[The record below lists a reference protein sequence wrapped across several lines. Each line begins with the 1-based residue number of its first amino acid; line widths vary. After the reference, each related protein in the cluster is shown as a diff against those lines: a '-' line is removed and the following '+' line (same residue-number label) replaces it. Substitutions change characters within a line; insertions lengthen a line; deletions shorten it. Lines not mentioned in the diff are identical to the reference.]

1 MTQRV
6 LIGSPVHQQPLI
18 LQEFLTSLSEL
29 QQDDL
34 IVEYLFVDDNE
45 ATESSTL
52 LAEFIGQHEN
62 STIYKSS
69 EKTEHYRC
77 DDYTHYWNEVQIWK
91 VAQMKDE
98 IISYTKKNN
107 YDYLLLIDSDLV
119 LHPYTLKQLIYTNK
133 NIISNIFW
141 TKWQPNTAEL
151 PQVWMQ
157 DEYSL
162 YRKRRNEILKDEE
175 IELRTNK
182 FLQQLRQ
189 PGVYEVGGLGACT
202 LISKHA
208 LFKGVEFSEIP
219 NLSYWGEDRHFSIRA
234 AVLNI
239 PLYVDTHYPAYH
251 IYRPSELVGIPAY
264 KRKCRIS
271 MKQDEGITISLCMIV
286 KNEEDVLERCLTS
299 IHQVVDEIIIIDTG
313 STDRTKEIAASF
325 TDKIYDFEW
334 INDFSAARNY
344 AFNHASG
351 EYILWLD
358 ADDFFEEKDQMSLSV
373 LKKTLAPEVD
383 SVTMNY
389 HLTFDEIGNVT
400 HSLRRNRLVRRACG
414 FQWIGFVHEYL
425 EVSGHIMHSDIAIT
439 HKKDKVYTDR
449 NLQIYREHQRTG
461 ENFSVRDLYY
471 FANELRDHAFY
482 EEAVLYYKKFL
493 STMQGWV
500 EDNLAACLKLADCY
514 HHLCERDQEQ
524 QAILQTFQ
532 YDRPRAETCCRLG
545 SLFLEGHQLNQAVF
559 WYELATHLEKPSE
572 PMGSL
577 DHAAW
582 TWLPHL
588 QLCLCYDQLGNREKA
603 IHHNDLA
610 FSLHPTHPSIL
621 HNKQYFDEF
630 QSNQMDKTK

>member
-18 LQEFLTSLSEL
+18 LQEFLSSLSEL

-45 ATESSTL
+45 AAESSTL
-52 LAEFIGQHEN
+52 LAEFIGQYEN
-62 STIYKSS
+62 STIYKYS

-77 DDYTHYWNEVQIWK
+77 DDYTHYWNEAQIWK

-119 LHPYTLKQLIYTNK
+119 LHPYTLKQLIYANK

-151 PQVWMQ
+151 PQVWIQ

-162 YRKRRNEILKDEE
+162 YRKRRNEKLTDEE
-175 IELRTNK
+175 IEQRTNT

-202 LISKHA
+202 LISKQA
-208 LFKGVEFSEIP
+208 LSKGVEFSEIP

-234 AVLNI
+234 TVLNI

-271 MKQDEGITISLCMIV
+271 MNQDEGITISLCMIV
-286 KNEEDVLERCLTS
+286 KNEEDVLERCLAS

-313 STDRTKEIAASF
+313 STDRTKEIAASY

-344 AFNHASG
+344 AFSHASG

-358 ADDFFEEKDQMSLSV
+358 ADDFFEEKDQMSLST

-414 FQWIGFVHEYL
+414 FRWIGFVHEYL
-425 EVSGHIMHSDIAIT
+425 EVSGHIIHSDIAVT

-449 NLQIYREHQRTG
+449 NLQIYRQHQNTG
-461 ENFSVRDLYY
+461 AELSVRDLYY
-471 FANELRDHAFY
+471 FANELRDHVYY
-482 EEAVLYYKKFL
+482 EEAAVYYKKFL
-493 STMQGWV
+493 STSQGWI
-500 EDNLAACLKLADCY
+500 EDNIAACLKLADCY
-514 HHLCERDQEQ
+514 HHLCEQDQER

-545 SLFLEGHQLNQAVF
+545 ALFLEGHQLNQAVF

-572 PMGSL
+572 QMGSL

-603 IHHNDLA
+603 IHHSDLA

-621 HNKQYFDEF
+621 HNKQYFDEL